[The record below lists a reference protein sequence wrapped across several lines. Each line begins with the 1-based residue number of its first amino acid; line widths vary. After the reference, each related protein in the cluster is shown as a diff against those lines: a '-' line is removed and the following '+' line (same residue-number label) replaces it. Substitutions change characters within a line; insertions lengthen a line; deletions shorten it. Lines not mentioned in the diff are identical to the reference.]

1 MEGVLRLVFVCHGGL
16 LRETIAAGFSSSD
29 FNIVGSDQD
38 LKSLSRSLAGEAD
51 VGIYVWHGGD
61 DDWAQSEAERLN
73 DLDVQSWVIL
83 CEDRQNPLLT
93 ALLHGDRKV
102 CAAPLDISREDLS
115 RLVKLSMSNHRL
127 LVGGLCGAVAA
138 PAHRPFTG
146 KKLDDRQWRLMRF
159 LSEGMSN
166 KEIARI
172 ENCSEGNVKV
182 WIRALLDRL
191 GVSNRTQAAVLAAR
205 AGLYYRP
212 EEKDYHGPDRRG
224 RTRCMSRTSSH
235 IFIKTGKE
243 PGSHHSKLNS
253 TSLASY

>member
-38 LKSLSRSLAGEAD
+38 LKSLSLSLAGEAD

-61 DDWAQSEAERLN
+61 DDWARSEAERLS

-102 CAAPLDISREDLS
+102 CAAPLDISREDLM

-146 KKLDDRQWRLMRF
+146 KKLDDRQWRLLRF
-159 LSEGMSN
+159 
-166 KEIARI
+166 
-172 ENCSEGNVKV
+172 
-182 WIRALLDRL
+182 
-191 GVSNRTQAAVLAAR
+191 RTQAAVLAAR

-212 EEKDYHGPDRRG
+212 EEKDYHGPDRRA

-235 IFIKTGKE
+235 IFIKIGKE
-243 PGSHHSKLNS
+243 PGAHHSKLNS